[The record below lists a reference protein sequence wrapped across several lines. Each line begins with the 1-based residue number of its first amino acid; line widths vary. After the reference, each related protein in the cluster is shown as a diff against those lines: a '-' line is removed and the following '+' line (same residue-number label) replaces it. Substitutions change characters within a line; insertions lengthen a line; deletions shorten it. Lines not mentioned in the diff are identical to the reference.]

1 LWWILKMALIF
12 ALAYAGLA
20 ALVYFQQDRLLYYP
34 NMGREIAATPARLGL
49 GFEDL
54 AIGTEDGETLHA
66 WWIPARNARGAVLLF
81 HGNAGNISHRLD
93 YAEMFDALD
102 FSTLL
107 VEYRGYGR
115 STGSPSEQGTYRD
128 AAAGWRWLTETK
140 GIPAGDIV
148 LFGESLGGAVAA
160 WLAARDPPGALVLAS
175 TFTSVPDL
183 AAQIYSFLP
192 VRLLSRYRYDTLD
205 ALARVRAPVLVAHSR
220 DDEIVPYSHG
230 ERLFAAA
237 REPKSFLEL
246 RGGHNDGFIFTR
258 PEWVSALGAF
268 LEQAMRRGPKSGT
281 PQGSTITP
289 ARSAASPHGRLSRA
303 RT

>member
-1 LWWILKMALIF
+1 LWWILKVALIL
-12 ALAYAGLA
+12 ALAYAGIA
-20 ALVYFQQDRLLYYP
+20 ALVYFQQDKLLYYP
-34 NMGREIAATPARLGL
+34 SMGRELAATPARFGL
-49 GFEDL
+49 SFEEL

-66 WWIPARNARGAVLLF
+66 WWMPAKNAKGAVLLF

-93 YAEMFDALD
+93 YAAMFERLGYG
-102 FSTLL
+102 TLL

-128 AAAGWRWLTETK
+128 AAASWQWLTATK
-140 GIPAGDIV
+140 RIGGSDIV

-160 WLAARDPPGALVLAS
+160 WLAARERPRALVLAS

-183 AAQIYSFLP
+183 AAELYPFLP
-192 VRLLSRYRYDTLD
+192 VRLLSRYDYNTLD
-205 ALARVRAPVLVAHSR
+205 ALPRVNAPVLVAHSKS
-220 DDEIVPYSHG
+220 DDIIPYSHG

-258 PEWVSALGAF
+258 PEWVNALGAF
-268 LEQAMRRGPKSGT
+268 LGQAGQTSATSGKT
-281 PQGSTITP
+281 QENKVTQ
-289 ARSAASPHGRLSRA
+289 
-303 RT
+303 

>member
-1 LWWILKMALIF
+1 LALIL

-34 NMGREIAATPARLGL
+34 GMGRELAATPDRFGL
-49 GFEDL
+49 AFEDL
-54 AIGTEDGETLHA
+54 AIRTEDGETLHA
-66 WWIPARNARGAVLLF
+66 WWIPVKDARGAVILF

-93 YAEMFDALD
+93 YAAMFDRLGY
-102 FSTLL
+102 STLL

-128 AAAGWRWLTETK
+128 AMASWRWITETK
-140 GIPAGDIV
+140 GVRPSDIV

-160 WLAARDPPGALVLAS
+160 WLGAREKPRALVLAS
-175 TFTSVPDL
+175 TFTSVPDV
-183 AAQIYSFLP
+183 AAEIYPFLP
-192 VRLLSRYRYDTLD
+192 VRLLSRYEYNTLD
-205 ALARVRAPVLVAHSR
+205 ALGRVEAPVLVAHSR
-220 DDEIVPYSHG
+220 SDDIIPYAHG

-268 LEQAMRRGPKSGT
+268 LNDT
-281 PQGSTITP
+281 
-289 ARSAASPHGRLSRA
+289 ARSSSPTGPDALMHSR
-303 RT
+303 